1 MGNETAMGTPSLRD
15 QTSLVYRFD
24 ANYDGAFWLARQLCE
39 GWLRDR
45 RVRTDAIPDLL
56 LVTTELCTGATAGV
70 VLRMEMHGNDVHIS
84 VESAGGAVVGGPSGD
99 LRLAAALCDEIV
111 LRVTPERT
119 IVRAKRH
126 GVVLPE

>member
-1 MGNETAMGTPSLRD
+1 MASSLRD
-15 QTSLVYRFD
+15 QTELVYQFS
-24 ANYDGAFWLARQLCE
+24 AEHDGAFWLARQLCE

-70 VLRMEMHGNDVHIS
+70 VLRMEVHGNDVDIA
-84 VESAGGAVVGGPSGD
+84 VESAGGAFVDGPNGD

-111 LRVTPERT
+111 LRVTPECT
-119 IVRAKRH
+119 VVRARRH